1 MSVTVSLVTFQPFL
15 IVFAYFKS
23 YHIYSHN
30 IVDTPPCFLANGY
43 NIWIRWRLGRNTCQ
57 ETTILFH
64 EILRMRQHS
73 PGGRMKMT
81 HSHYQEAPLSFNKTV
96 KTSRWSADSHSRLPP
111 PFFFNLQHVALSA
124 TQNWNYAFHLL
135 FKKRST
141 GSFVIQAINM
151 VPSEAH
157 DWRVPCLSK
166 DFLKRD
172 LAGMEKS

>member
-111 PFFFNLQHVALSA
+111 PFFLICSMLPCLQHRIEIILSI
-124 TQNWNYAFHLL
+124 YYS
-135 FKKRST
+135 KKEAQEVLCYR
-141 GSFVIQAINM
+141 
-151 VPSEAH
+151 PSIWFQVRPMIEGCLVFQKIF
-157 DWRVPCLSK
+157 WR
-166 DFLKRD
+166 
-172 LAGMEKS
+172 GI